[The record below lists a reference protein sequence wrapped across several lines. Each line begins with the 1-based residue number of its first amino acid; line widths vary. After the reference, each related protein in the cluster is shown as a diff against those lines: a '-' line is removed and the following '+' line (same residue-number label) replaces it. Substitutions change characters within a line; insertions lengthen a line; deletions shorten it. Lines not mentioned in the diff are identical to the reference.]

1 MQKSIRFIVV
11 LFVLSFLIQ
20 SCQKEPQVKYCFL
33 FIGDGMGVA
42 QVNLTEAY
50 LAAINGEIGF
60 QKLSFTEF
68 PHAGLVSTFSHD
80 SFITCSSAAGTAF
93 ATGHKT
99 RNGNLSTDTSGT
111 VPYKSIATMCKED
124 GMKVGILS
132 SVSIDHA
139 TPAVFYANEPSRNN
153 YFNIGIDLINSDFDF
168 FGGGGLKE
176 PVGELNGQEINT
188 FDLAVKNGF
197 SYIDS
202 PTGLM
207 ELKPGDEKIIAVYPD
222 LLESGAMP
230 YVIDKPAF
238 PSLADFTSKAIEL
251 LENEKGFFMM
261 VEGGKIDWACHSN
274 DAATSIYE
282 AIAFDDAVK
291 VALEFYNSHPKE
303 TLIIVTADHETGG
316 MALGNQ
322 KTEYTSHFEYL
333 QHQKTSYDKFNSI
346 IADFQLNLSGN
357 FENDLNN
364 LLDLVGE
371 NFGLGKE
378 IPITEEE
385 KSKLWFAFEKSIS
398 KKGQDT
404 TLYGNYPPI
413 TETVIHLMS
422 EKAGVGWT
430 SLSHTGISIPIYAI
444 GPGAELYSGVI
455 DNTDIPKL
463 MMKQLGIEK

>member
-1 MQKSIRFIVV
+1 
-11 LFVLSFLIQ
+11 
-20 SCQKEPQVKYCFL
+20 
-33 FIGDGMGVA
+33 MGVA

-50 LAAINGEIGF
+50 LAAINGEIGSRT
-60 QKLSFTEF
+60 LSFTEF
-68 PHAGLVSTFSHD
+68 PHAGLVSTYSHG

-93 ATGHKT
+93 ATGNKT

-111 VPYKSIATMCKED
+111 VPYKSIATICKEE

-176 PVGELNGQEINT
+176 PVGELNGQEVNT
-188 FDLAVKNGF
+188 FDLAVENGF
-197 SYIDS
+197 TYIDS
-202 PTGLM
+202 PAGLM
-207 ELKPGDEKIIAVYPD
+207 ELKPGDEKIIAVYPN

-251 LENEKGFFMM
+251 LENKNGFFMM

-274 DAATSIYE
+274 DAAASIHE

-291 VALEFYNSHPKE
+291 VALEFYNKHPME
-303 TLIIVTADHETGG
+303 TLIVVTADHETGG

-364 LLDLVGE
+364 LLGLVGE

-398 KKGQDT
+398 KKGQDS

-413 TETVIHLMS
+413 TETIIYLMS

-430 SLSHTGISIPIYAI
+430 SLSHTGINIPIYAI

-463 MMKQLGIEK
+463 IMKQLGIEE